1 MEINI
6 RKFGIMYLII
16 SIVTIVMLI
25 AFFNGEVIIAMT
37 LSMLMGVL
45 SLITMVM
52 ILKTPI
58 QKD

>member
-45 SLITMVM
+45 SLITMV
-52 ILKTPI
+52 IGRAHV
-58 QKD
+58 